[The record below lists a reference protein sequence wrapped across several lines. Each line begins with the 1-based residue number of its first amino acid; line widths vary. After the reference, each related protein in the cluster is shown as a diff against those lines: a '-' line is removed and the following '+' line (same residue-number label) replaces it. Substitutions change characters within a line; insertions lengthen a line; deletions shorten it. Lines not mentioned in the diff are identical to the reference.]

1 MVVSEDE
8 EFRRV
13 SYDKFAT
20 LKPAFQ
26 KDNGEFLLVHWH
38 WKSCP
43 YCSLIIDNCCFSLQ
57 DWRISEV
64 EHKAQIKIISLVP
77 RAGALCLFFLW
88 LLCWYTVKIVLLFHV
103 YFKTFSSEFL
113 NLPIVFL
120 PSEEHYNF
128 TPISSTPWFSNQI
141 SFLLEFHKIEIP
153 LYNQIS

>member
-1 MVVSEDE
+1 MILTKLLVSNVLGINLSFIFLSFLGKPDVVVSEDE

-77 RAGALCLFFLW
+77 RAGALCLFFL
-88 LLCWYTVKIVLLFHV
+88 
-103 YFKTFSSEFL
+103 
-113 NLPIVFL
+113 
-120 PSEEHYNF
+120 
-128 TPISSTPWFSNQI
+128 
-141 SFLLEFHKIEIP
+141 
-153 LYNQIS
+153 